1 MYKRGLYC
9 MAEVRR
15 FVGIV
20 VENSCFII
28 FDLGRIVW
36 EVNDLLFCIKGS
48 FCFALCQLFIKLRVL
63 GEDSEEVDIK
73 VEVRKRKCRWIEG
86 NM

>member
-1 MYKRGLYC
+1 MV
-9 MAEVRR
+9 EVRG

-36 EVNDLLFCIKGS
+36 EVNDLLFLYKGFFLFCIM
-48 FCFALCQLFIKLRVL
+48 LI
-63 GEDSEEVDIK
+63 IY
-73 VEVRKRKCRWIEG
+73 
-86 NM
+86 

>member
-1 MYKRGLYC
+1 

-36 EVNDLLFCIKGS
+36 EVNNLLFCIKGS
-48 FCFALCQLFIKLRVL
+48 FCFALC
-63 GEDSEEVDIK
+63 
-73 VEVRKRKCRWIEG
+73 
-86 NM
+86 

>member
-1 MYKRGLYC
+1 MV
-9 MAEVRR
+9 EVRG

-36 EVNDLLFCIKGS
+36 EVNNLLFCIKGY
-48 FCFALCQLFIKLRVL
+48 FCFALC
-63 GEDSEEVDIK
+63 
-73 VEVRKRKCRWIEG
+73 
-86 NM
+86 